1 MEDNG
6 SGSETGS
13 ETPLPSSSSSTE
25 KSVTNYKKKNTK
37 PCKICGSNEDDD
49 DVIKCHEPSWWLC
62 EVCRTLPGVVE
73 VKPEDS
79 NETANSVPPN
89 DSVSSSSSR
98 VDAQNSGNE
107 TNLISLLSVY
117 GLVSRTSSS
126 TASIN
131 TSPEKKRADSNAPS
145 DSESSN
151 YCAKVLFKV
160 VPDMW
165 LCEECRTSRGV
176 IFINHDEASASNQQ
190 SDSESAK

>member
-6 SGSETGS
+6 SGSET
-13 ETPLPSSSSSTE
+13 PLPPSSSSSTE
-25 KSVTNYKKKNTK
+25 KNVTNYKKKNTK

-79 NETANSVPPN
+79 NETANSVLPN

-98 VDAQNSGNE
+98 VDAQNSAF
-107 TNLISLLSVY
+107 
-117 GLVSRTSSS
+117 SS

-145 DSESSN
+145 DSESSKIVSWVASDLTLDFFDGHFSCVSILEHSPFLLLLSER
-151 YCAKVLFKV
+151 CA
-160 VPDMW
+160 
-165 LCEECRTSRGV
+165 
-176 IFINHDEASASNQQ
+176 
-190 SDSESAK
+190 

>member
-13 ETPLPSSSSSTE
+13 ETKLPPSSSSSTE
-25 KSVTNYKKKNTK
+25 KSVTNYKKNNTK

-49 DVIKCHEPSWWLC
+49 DVRKCYKPHMWWLC

-79 NETANSVPPN
+79 NETVLPN

-98 VDAQNSGNE
+98 VDARNSGNE
-107 TNLISLLSVY
+107 TSATNQPSQSEAHT
-117 GLVSRTSSS
+117 TSPEASS

-131 TSPEKKRADSNAPS
+131 TSPEKKQADSNAPS

-151 YCAKVLFKV
+151 YCAKVLFKA
-160 VPDMW
+160 VPDVW

-176 IFINHDEASASNQQ
+176 IFINHDEASESNQQ
-190 SDSESAK
+190 SDS